1 MNEPTEAVS
10 TNECFKEPHRLEQ
23 NGGVPTFPNEGWV
36 IVRVR
41 GSGLLSKR
49 RAKAA
54 NFMQH
59 LEPLQGALEA
69 YCRRSLHDPNA
80 ARDVLQSAVANAY
93 RDFHLYVEGTNFR
106 AWIFR
111 YLNGEILNAN
121 RRAGRLPRTVGTLAE
136 LPVEETWQMALDQPL
151 AAALRDDPD
160 AVLDQCDQ
168 VLAEAVRE
176 LPPQEQAVLLLR
188 AIGEFKYR
196 EVAQILGIPLGT
208 VMTCLSRGRQRLRE
222 RLLDYGREHGL
233 LRPDEGDLG

>member
-1 MNEPTEAVS
+1 LARERTKPE
-10 TNECFKEPHRLEQ
+10 
-23 NGGVPTFPNEGWV
+23 
-36 IVRVR
+36 
-41 GSGLLSKR
+41 
-49 RAKAA
+49 
-54 NFMQH
+54 NFLRH
-59 LEPLQGALEA
+59 LEPLRGALEA
-69 YCRRSLHDPNA
+69 YCCRSLRDPSEVE
-80 ARDVLQSAVANAY
+80 DVLQTAIANAY

-233 LRPDEGDLG
+233 LRLDEGDLG

>member
-1 MNEPTEAVS
+1 LARERT
-10 TNECFKEPHRLEQ
+10 K
-23 NGGVPTFPNEGWV
+23 
-36 IVRVR
+36 
-41 GSGLLSKR
+41 SK
-49 RAKAA
+49 K
-54 NFMQH
+54 FMQH
-59 LEPLQGALEA
+59 LEPLRGALEA
-69 YCRRSLHDPNA
+69 YCRRLVRDPSEVG
-80 ARDVLQSAVANAY
+80 DVLQSAIANAY

-111 YLNGEILNAN
+111 YLSGEIKNAN
-121 RRAGRLPRTVGTLAE
+121 RRAGRLPRPVGTLAE
-136 LPVEETWQMALDQPL
+136 LPGEETWQMALDQPL
-151 AAALRDDPD
+151 AAALRDDPE

-208 VMTCLSRGRQRLRE
+208 VMTCLSRGRQRLRQ